1 MQLFLVVIL
10 VMAVN
15 ASWQFGTD
23 GQFIY
28 NQDCDFTDPA
38 FQTFNIQ
45 QSARENCGKI
55 CSDNP
60 VCKYFGAVDK
70 ECILM
75 GGPGKAYKSG
85 NTCGLVI
92 NRF

>member
-10 VMAVN
+10 AMAVN

-38 FQTFNIQ
+38 FQTFSIQ
-45 QSARENCGKI
+45 QSARENCGK
-55 CSDNP
+55 N
-60 VCKYFGAVDK
+60 
-70 ECILM
+70 LQRQ
-75 GGPGKAYKSG
+75 PGLQIFRCRGQTVHLEGRARKSVQKWQY
-85 NTCGLVI
+85 L
-92 NRF
+92 RPRY